1 MSSYSTLA
9 RTAADQTLRGF
20 LRMVC
25 IHGDMVLGNTHISV
39 HPIISTFSSL
49 TFQVSRAAGLAK
61 KSRGA
66 GTNSGLSG
74 LRRATRTDP
83 VTMSSPSRVTPK
95 FCLVSWAQERL
106 VWCYLPVLKNVKH
119 QRKLAK

>member
-49 TFQVSRAAGLAK
+49 TFQVSRQLGSRRNLVVLGPILA
-61 KSRGA
+61 SQGFVV
-66 GTNSGLSG
+66 L
-74 LRRATRTDP
+74 L
-83 VTMSSPSRVTPK
+83 
-95 FCLVSWAQERL
+95 AQI
-106 VWCYLPVLKNVKH
+106 
-119 QRKLAK
+119 Q